1 MLVSY
6 LLMMTNKSTEILKSL
21 SKISECKK
29 GSKKKKKKKKEKEK
43 VRMICFTM
51 QEKCYQIF
59 NNFISIAF
67 EATIMTTIF

>member
-6 LLMMTNKSTEILKSL
+6 LLMMTNKSTEISKSL

-29 GSKKKKKKKKEKEK
+29 GSKKKKKKEKEK
-43 VRMICFTM
+43 VRMIFFTM
-51 QEKCYQIF
+51 QEKFYKIL

>member
-6 LLMMTNKSTEILKSL
+6 LLMMTNKAT
-21 SKISECKK
+21 
-29 GSKKKKKKKKEKEK
+29 KKKKKKKKEKEK

>member
-6 LLMMTNKSTEILKSL
+6 LLMMTNKSTEISKSL

-29 GSKKKKKKKKEKEK
+29 GSKKKKKEKEK

>member
-6 LLMMTNKSTEILKSL
+6 LLMMTNKSTEISKSL

-29 GSKKKKKKKKEKEK
+29 GSKKKKKKKEKEK
-43 VRMICFTM
+43 VSIIFFKMK
-51 QEKCYQIF
+51 EKCYQIF

>member
-6 LLMMTNKSTEILKSL
+6 LLMMTNKSTEISKSL

-29 GSKKKKKKKKEKEK
+29 GSKKKKKKKEKEK